1 MEPQYQI
8 NTIPAGVDILNVC
21 WVGNDINDN

>member
-1 MEPQYQI
+1 METQYQI
-8 NTIPAGVDILNVC
+8 NTIPEGIDILNVC